1 MSPGKIFEKNAIGG
15 IVLPF
20 DFQLPTK
27 IYFGPGKI
35 NNVGKYLLPVG
46 KKALIVTGKSSMRKL
61 GILDKVTGL
70 LKKSNIGSVVFEGI
84 EPNPRHT
91 TCDKAAALAH
101 ESGCDMI
108 VGLGGGSS
116 MDAAKGIAV
125 GAKTGFSVWDYV
137 HTDRDRPTKKI
148 TDALPIICIPTIAAT
163 GSEADSGGIIS
174 NWETHEKAGIWGL
187 FPTVSI
193 VDPEL
198 TMSCPP
204 DYTADGGVDI
214 ISHAIESYFTGTSE
228 AYLQDRFSESVIRT
242 VIYYLP
248 RAIRDGKDLEARSQL
263 SWCSTLALSGLINS
277 GRGGTYPLHAL
288 EHVVS
293 AHYDI
298 SHGRGLALLLPA
310 LMDYTA
316 PARPEK
322 FVELGQNVFD
332 LSFDT
337 EDINHAAKISIDAMK
352 GWLASIGRL
361 LTFTDLGIDD
371 SKFDV
376 MADDLVR
383 LNMQSQPYM
392 VNPRPIDRAGVI
404 EIFRMSL

>member
-1 MSPGKIFEKNAIGG
+1 
-15 IVLPF
+15 VLPF

-35 NNVGKYLLPVG
+35 NNVGKYLKPVG

-61 GILDKVTGL
+61 GIIDKVTSL
-70 LKKSNIGSVVFEGI
+70 LKNSNIDSVVFEGI
-84 EPNPRHT
+84 EPNPRNT
-91 TCDKAAALAH
+91 TCDKAAALARDKR
-101 ESGCDMI
+101 CDMI

-125 GAKTGFSVWDYV
+125 GAKTGFPIWDFV
-137 HTDRDRPTKKI
+137 HTVPNRARRRI
-148 TDALPIICIPTIAAT
+148 TEALPIVCIPTIAAT

-174 NWETHEKAGIWGL
+174 NWETHEKTGIWGQTL
-187 FPTVSI
+187 FPAVSI

-198 TMSCPP
+198 TISCPP

-214 ISHAIESYFTGTSE
+214 IAHVIEGYFTGTTE
-228 AYLQDRFSESVIRT
+228 AFLQDRLSEAIIKT
-242 VIYYLP
+242 VVKYLP
-248 RAIRDGKDLEARSQL
+248 RALKNGEDLEARTHL
-263 SWCSTLALSGLINS
+263 SWSSTLALSGLVNS
-277 GRGGTYPLHAL
+277 GRGGSYPLHAM

-310 LMDYTA
+310 LMDYTM

-322 FVELGQNVFD
+322 FIELGQNVFD
-332 LSFDT
+332 LTFDT
-337 EDINHAAKISIDAMK
+337 DDINHAAKLSIDAVK
-352 GWLASIGRL
+352 GWLASVGRYI
-361 LTFTDLGIDD
+361 TFTDLGIDD
-371 SKFDV
+371 SKFET

-383 LNMQSQPYM
+383 LNMQSQPYLA
-392 VNPRPIDRAGVI
+392 NPRPIDRAGVL
-404 EIFRMSL
+404 EIFKMTL

>member
-1 MSPGKIFEKNAIGG
+1 M
-15 IVLPF
+15 LPF
-20 DFQLPTK
+20 DFHLPTK

-35 NNVGKYLLPVG
+35 NNIGKYLQPVG
-46 KKALIVTGKSSMRKL
+46 KKALIVTGHSSMKKL
-61 GILDKVTGL
+61 GILGKVIDN
-70 LKKSNIGSVVFEGI
+70 LKTVNIDSVVFEGI

-91 TCDKAAALAH
+91 TCDKAAELAR
-101 ESGCDMI
+101 EKGCDMI
-108 VGLGGGSS
+108 VGLGGGSV

-125 GAKTGFSVWDYV
+125 TAKTGHSIWDFVY
-137 HTDRDRPTKKI
+137 TIPSRPKKKI
-148 TDALPIICIPTIAAT
+148 TEALPIICIPTIAAT
-163 GSEADSGGIIS
+163 GSEADSGGVIT
-174 NWETHEKAGIWGL
+174 NWETHEKTGIWGPVL

-198 TMSCPP
+198 TISCPP

-214 ISHAIESYFTGTSE
+214 ISHVIEGYFTGTSE
-228 AYLQDRFSESVIRT
+228 AYLQDRLSESVIKT
-242 VIYYLP
+242 VVKYLP
-248 RAIRDGKDLEARSQL
+248 RAIRNGADLEARNHL
-263 SWCSTLALSGLINS
+263 SWSSTVALSGFVNS
-277 GRGGTYPLHAL
+277 GRGGSYPLHAL

-310 LMDYTA
+310 LMDYTM

-322 FVELGQNVFD
+322 FIELGKNVFD
-332 LSFDT
+332 LSLDT
-337 EDINHAAKISIDAMK
+337 EDIEDAAQISIEATK

-361 LTFTDLGIDD
+361 LTFSDLGIDD
-371 SKFDV
+371 SKFEI

-392 VNPRPIDRAGVI
+392 INPKPIDRAGVL
-404 EIFRMSL
+404 EIFRMTR